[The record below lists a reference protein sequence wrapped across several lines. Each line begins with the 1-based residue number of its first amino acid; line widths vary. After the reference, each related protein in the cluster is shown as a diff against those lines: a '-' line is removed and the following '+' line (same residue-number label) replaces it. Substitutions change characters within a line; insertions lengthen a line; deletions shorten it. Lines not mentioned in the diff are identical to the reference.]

1 MKYVRKLI
9 VVPAERF
16 EEMQTKLNRIEH
28 EELPFDYASRQ
39 GKGAHNPVY
48 MPETGD
54 NNITANNSE
63 TTVIGEY
70 PNSDAKPS
78 LPKKLEIDAIASTVG
93 KAHRHKAKE
102 LLKYIKQTGP
112 NILSWKHNGEIM
124 FHGKPVARSNIIDL
138 VRNLMAKTPKSYS
151 VYGQNEFES
160 VLRELNVPLSL
171 INNPKI
177 RKNIQSLSM
186 DDDNHASSPIESNL
200 GNQGNGSKGKETE
213 KKAKWISL

>member
-93 KAHRHKAKE
+93 KAHRHKAK
-102 LLKYIKQTGP
+102 
-112 NILSWKHNGEIM
+112 
-124 FHGKPVARSNIIDL
+124 
-138 VRNLMAKTPKSYS
+138 
-151 VYGQNEFES
+151 
-160 VLRELNVPLSL
+160 
-171 INNPKI
+171 
-177 RKNIQSLSM
+177 
-186 DDDNHASSPIESNL
+186 
-200 GNQGNGSKGKETE
+200 
-213 KKAKWISL
+213 